1 MLMKLTPREQN
12 TVRFDVSVYDIVI
25 VTILQS
31 QNDLP
36 DVMTAHRFAVNES
49 GRCSLDDLEAK
60 VSTGHELED
69 HV

>member
-1 MLMKLTPREQN
+1 MKLTPGEQN

-25 VTILQS
+25 VAVLQS

-36 DVMTAHRFAVNES
+36 DVVTTDRLAVNEPGS
-49 GRCSLDDLEAK
+49 CSLDDLEAK
-60 VSTGHELED
+60 VSTSHELED